1 MLINLIIYLQTMPP
15 WPSFTSSTICLN
27 LVCTILG
34 FLVSSSFCHKSPCLD
49 TFWLNIHDT
58 CIKCTECDE
67 QLIVLRPCQPHK
79 DTVCGTFND
88 LERDLD
94 DWLTQTEKSISSNW
108 REVRFQVALTIVG
121 SHAFLLIHIENA

>member
-1 MLINLIIYLQTMPP
+1 MPP
-15 WPSFTSSTICLN
+15 WPSFTTSSICLN

-34 FLVSSSFCHKSPCLD
+34 FLVASSFCHKSPCLD
-49 TFWLNIHDT
+49 TYWLNIHDT
-58 CIKCTECDE
+58 CIKCTECDD

-94 DWLTQTEKSISSNW
+94 GWLTQTEKSIASNW
-108 REVRFQVALTIVG
+108 REVSEQCCNQIYFIILQFFFKLHIKKQ
-121 SHAFLLIHIENA
+121 LLHTF